1 MFWFLNFATHGIS
14 VDIYHFMNSFVYDQ
28 VRQIYDTCIKDFEL
42 DSLFCHNTEHD
53 LVTFL
58 LLKHHY
64 VFLIMFALFS
74 STSVALIAST
84 GKNIFIKC

>member
-14 VDIYHFMNSFVYDQ
+14 LGIYHFMNSFVYDQ
-28 VRQIYDTCIKDFEL
+28 VRQIYDTCIKDFN
-42 DSLFCHNTEHD
+42 FCHNTEQD

-58 LLKHHY
+58 LLKHHN
-64 VFLIMFALFS
+64 VFLIMFALFP